1 MPPKRLIKKTMNN
14 KQQAENFLDLAKET
28 YPQDKNLAEWR
39 LKVAKVHALLA
50 LDEAIHD
57 SKYIVSGM

>member
-1 MPPKRLIKKTMNN
+1 MNN

-28 YPQDKNLAEWR
+28 REHDIQLSEWR
-39 LKVAKVHALLA
+39 LKIAKVHALLA
-50 LDEAIHD
+50 LEEAIHD